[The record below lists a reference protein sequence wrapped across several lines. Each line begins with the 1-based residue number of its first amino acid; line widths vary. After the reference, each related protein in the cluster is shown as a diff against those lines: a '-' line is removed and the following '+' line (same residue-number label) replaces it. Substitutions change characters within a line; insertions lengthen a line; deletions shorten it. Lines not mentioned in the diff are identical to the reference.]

1 MGRVGCTALHV
12 RAQRLFLLGPAP
24 PKALSHLLRSRPSRI
39 RPRSPPR
46 PSGPAPAALPLT
58 ARPRVE
64 APPLPHPLLTAP
76 PRLLQPRLPRPSPS
90 QLPGPLSRRR
100 GCGAPRLLCRD
111 WTAARALPSAAA
123 GEGRTRA
130 YPLSRRRDSPSVS
143 AVRLRASSRLS
154 VSGPGGRRP
163 EPRAGARA
171 LRTAGPGGARP
182 LPSLTLSPAQRAH
195 AGPGTRP
202 PRWQGPGPSCQE
214 PRPQPFR
221 AASGPDARPEKMS
234 LRCSPQP
241 SETRSRR
248 ARGRL
253 PR

>member
-12 RAQRLFLLGPAP
+12 RAQRLFPLGPAP
-24 PKALSHLLRSRPSRI
+24 PKAPSHLLRSRPSRI
-39 RPRSPPR
+39 RPRSPPL
-46 PSGPAPAALPLT
+46 PSGPAPHCSPSGRSPA
-58 ARPRVE
+58 
-64 APPLPHPLLTAP
+64 PHPLLTAP

-143 AVRLRASSRLS
+143 AVGLSASSRLS

-171 LRTAGPGGARP
+171 LRTAGSGGARP

-202 PRWQGPGPSCQE
+202 PRWQGPGPSCQA
-214 PRPQPFR
+214 PRPQPFP